1 MSEHEHYADWDGA
14 YVLGALAPL
23 ERAAYERHLAS
34 CARCQ
39 EAVAELTPL
48 PGLLAHVDLDVLED
62 VDELPPA
69 DLEQRLMAAAGVS
82 ETGFAAASGGRRAEV
97 RWWRRTSTRVGLAL
111 AAAAAVVAAIVLPL
125 TLGDHPASGSVQ
137 LSLRN
142 ATASALPLSAQVA
155 LAPEQWGTQVRM
167 ICRYAD
173 EHPAGEPTAGTAYAG
188 RAYALY
194 VVDEGGHAERVS
206 TWRSRPGDTART
218 MGSTDLRLGQI
229 TRVELRDVASHTVL
243 LSSSAS

>member
-1 MSEHEHYADWDGA
+1 MSEHERYADWDGA
-14 YVLGALAPL
+14 YVLGALAPV
-23 ERAAYERHLAS
+23 ERAEYERHLATCS
-34 CARCQ
+34 LCQ
-39 EAVAELTPL
+39 DAIAELTPL

-62 VDELPPA
+62 VEELPPA
-69 DLEQRLMAAAGVS
+69 DLEQRLMAAAGAG
-82 ETGFAAASGGRRAEV
+82 TEV

-125 TLGDHPASGSVQ
+125 TLGHHEASGSVQ

-142 ATASALPLSAQVA
+142 ATASALPLSARVA

-167 ICRYAD
+167 TCRYA
-173 EHPAGEPTAGTAYAG
+173 AGEPTATAEPGTGTAYAS

-194 VVDEGGHAERVS
+194 VVDEGGRAERVS
-206 TWRSRPGDTART
+206 TWRSGPGDTART
-218 MGSTDLRLGQI
+218 TGSTDLRLGQI
-229 TRVELRDVASHTVL
+229 ARVELRDVASHTVL